1 MSLFKYMNRAEYGW
15 AMVAIA
21 FTLSAIS
28 FGMLSSVGIFMKPLQ
43 VEFGWSRGSL
53 SFGYS
58 AITLSTAVAG
68 LLWSFIAD
76 KYGTRWIVL
85 FGALTLGIPLLL
97 LSRMETITEFYLYYL
112 LFGAFGHA
120 AVSSPLYA
128 NIGLWFKKN
137 VGLALGL
144 TVAGSAFGQGTIPY
158 ITQYLIDEY
167 GWSMA
172 YSKLGVAYMIA
183 AIPIALLVRDSPSR
197 TTIKSELAPNQRDG
211 KPFPVKPKTAI
222 AWIAFAVMFCCI
234 AMSAPIVHLVPL
246 LTDSGISSEE
256 AVTIFLCL
264 MITGAFGRIIGGKL
278 SDQIGALNSY
288 FCMSVIQTMVIFTF
302 PHLENITIIYLVS
315 MLFGLSFSAVMA
327 SFIVCVRMMVPA
339 RLLARGIAVV
349 GMFGWFGMGLGG
361 WQAGYIFDIT
371 GNYNWSFG
379 LGSIAGIIN
388 LVILLGFY
396 YKIKQLNK

>member
-1 MSLFKYMNRAEYGW
+1 MERHEYGW

-28 FGMLSSVGIFMKPLQ
+28 FGMLSSVGVFIKPLQ
-43 VEFGWSRGSL
+43 AEYGWSRGSL

-68 LLWSFIAD
+68 LFWSFIAD

-85 FGALTLGIPLLL
+85 FGSLTLSIPLLL
-97 LSRMETITEFYLYYL
+97 LSKMETITEFYLYYL

-137 VGLALGL
+137 VGLALGF
-144 TVAGSAFGQGTIPY
+144 TVAGSAFGQGTVPY
-158 ITQYLIDEY
+158 IAQYLINEY

-172 YSKLGVAYMIA
+172 YSKLGTAYIIT

-197 TTIKSELAPNQRDG
+197 KLMNSELPPNQNNG

-222 AWIAFAVMFCCI
+222 AWIASAVLFCCI
-234 AMSAPIVHLVPL
+234 AMSPPILHLVPL

-288 FCMSVIQTMVIFTF
+288 FCMSVIQTIVIFTF
-302 PHLENITIIYLVS
+302 PHLDNIIIIYLVA
-315 MLFGLSFSAVMA
+315 MVFGLSFSAVMA

-339 RLLARGIAVV
+339 KLLARGIAVV

-361 WQAGYIFDIT
+361 WQAGYMFDIT

-379 LGSIAGIIN
+379 LGSVAGIIN
-388 LVILLGFY
+388 LSILASFY
-396 YKIKQLNK
+396 FKIKKLNG